1 MKYVFDVFWIKKL
14 RRDTNCPNHMPYIL
28 QKEPKTANNLHHW
41 SSMAARHPTSRCF
54 HAPGSLWAPA
64 WWLPVAAPVGPRPVA
79 AKTQM
84 CKSLGQLFWSRNR
97 VGLGGQAL
105 TLFASHCPMSFWARP
120 KLYQLYHRFQRSKT
134 ANVRPSAVSS
144 KTLPQVATQPTE
156 LQFQHLPNPSHVDPA
171 PGHATYVSSIKLMGT
186 SMILS
191 LASNCGSSISCENRP
206 ETAGSFIAQSMEVD
220 SRWYLVVSTCV
231 NPAEK

>member
-1 MKYVFDVFWIKKL
+1 
-14 RRDTNCPNHMPYIL
+14 
-28 QKEPKTANNLHHW
+28 
-41 SSMAARHPTSRCF
+41 
-54 HAPGSLWAPA
+54 
-64 WWLPVAAPVGPRPVA
+64 
-79 AKTQM
+79 M

-105 TLFASHCPMSFWARP
+105 TLFDSHCPMSFWARP

-144 KTLPQVATQPTE
+144 KTLPQVASQPAE

-191 LASNCGSSISCENRP
+191 LASNCGSSISCKRKQAWNRW
-206 ETAGSFIAQSMEVD
+206 EVD